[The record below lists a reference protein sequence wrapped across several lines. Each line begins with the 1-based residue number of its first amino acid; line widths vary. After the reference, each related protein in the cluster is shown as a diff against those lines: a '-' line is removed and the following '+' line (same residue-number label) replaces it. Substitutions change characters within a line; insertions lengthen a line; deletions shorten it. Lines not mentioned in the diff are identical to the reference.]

1 MPFDMNVGNI
11 LSNLST
17 TVTTTTTI
25 ATTPLLST
33 PAHPVQCQF
42 SMFFL
47 YDGVPDITTE
57 RFPTKKL
64 PSP

>member
-1 MPFDMNVGNI
+1 MPFDVNVGNM
-11 LSNLST
+11 SNLST

-33 PAHPVQCQF
+33 PAHPVWCQF
-42 SMFFL
+42 SIFFL
-47 YDGVPDITTE
+47 YDGVPDTATE